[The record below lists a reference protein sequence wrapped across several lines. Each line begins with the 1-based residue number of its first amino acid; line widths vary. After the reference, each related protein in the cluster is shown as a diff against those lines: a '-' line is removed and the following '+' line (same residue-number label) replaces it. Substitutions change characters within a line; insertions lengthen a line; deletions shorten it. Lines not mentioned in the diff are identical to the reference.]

1 MPDMGLVN
9 ADLGT
14 AELLSSADLP
24 PLPGYASPG
33 QLQGDLLDPLSDAG
47 RSPGLK
53 YEALVGSPGEFLSLD
68 TPKGGSL
75 GAFGGVPACP
85 GHTCGVLG
93 SRLVT
98 SPWRDLAAGAKRPG
112 TAAPSCTHAPPAEV
126 LGRQHDATAMPCKAV
141 AEAAPQPLNSHVCEM
156 VRRAGDGDLDAA
168 FASSAT
174 HFDQLGQWG
183 LGQPEH
189 MDGATSGQGKR

>member
-1 MPDMGLVN
+1 MCPPMHAAPPWLRCPACAGSESMPDMGLVN

-75 GAFGGVPACP
+75 GAFGGVCLPALDTPVACSEAVWSLPP
-85 GHTCGVLG
+85 GRTL
-93 SRLVT
+93 RLVH
-98 SPWRDLAAGAKRPG
+98 S
-112 TAAPSCTHAPPAEV
+112 
-126 LGRQHDATAMPCKAV
+126 
-141 AEAAPQPLNSHVCEM
+141 N
-156 VRRAGDGDLDAA
+156 
-168 FASSAT
+168 
-174 HFDQLGQWG
+174 LGQ
-183 LGQPEH
+183 QHPH
-189 MDGATSGQGKR
+189 ARMRR